1 MPPIW
6 TINRCD
12 LLRFSATAIAPCAH
26 RLKSH
31 ANMCLAIGFSSLRGQ
46 PTKPKIISCRITNGP
61 LARSLSQF
69 QQRQSLGLFFHF
81 ADLSQRLRANFIGR
95 RLWRQ
100 GLPAGIIA
108 LRIGIGAA
116 GSGAAGFATVS
127 GFGGA
132 SGLCSAA
139 GFASALD
146 AVAGFADAVVARFES
161 PKRCTFPITAL
172 RVTPP
177 SSLAIWLADWPSPH
191 IFFSSSTRS
200 SVQDISFPY
209 IKSGHA

>member
-1 MPPIW
+1 M
-6 TINRCD
+6 
-12 LLRFSATAIAPCAH
+12 
-26 RLKSH
+26 
-31 ANMCLAIGFSSLRGQ
+31 
-46 PTKPKIISCRITNGP
+46 
-61 LARSLSQF
+61 
-69 QQRQSLGLFFHF
+69 
-81 ADLSQRLRANFIGR
+81 
-95 RLWRQ
+95 
-100 GLPAGIIA
+100 IA

-132 SGLCSAA
+132 LGLGSVA